1 MIRFMREIET
11 KYDVSSVTVNNIQ
24 VWPFLRTR
32 YYCKYSDKI
41 YGNIIKEG
49 IFSKIRRARHI
60 FYGFKNIFRK
70 YDYFIFSD
78 RSEKRLKN
86 NIYIDILVDDL
97 IKELGEDSTL
107 LIEDTHNDIHINIK
121 RMPYRNIV
129 SSNLIHFFSEQ
140 YYLYNK
146 KLLIYN
152 ESILKGINEKYTL
165 NIDYRREILRFLNY
179 VRYYK
184 IIFNIYKPKSI
195 FISSYYALSR
205 QSAIYTANKMGIKTV
220 ELQHGIINN
229 AHFAY
234 NIFCKLDNKFFPNY
248 LLSFGD
254 YVENIFTKDNYFISK
269 KNIFPV
275 GNSYLEY
282 IKNTFKDDSYF
293 LAMRKK
299 YKKIVA
305 VPLQYTTESKLI
317 KFIKYA
323 AIRDN
328 SILYILIPR
337 DFKINYST
345 KGFPKNLVII
355 KKYNFHKVVK
365 YADFHV
371 TVFSTCALEAP
382 ALGTPNILINIDKL
396 AEEYYRDLLTNRD
409 VTRFVDNEK
418 EFIALILNWQT
429 KSREVI
435 MYLHRNFYKPN
446 HRKNINNALKRILN
460 SSKSS

>member
-32 YYCKYSDKI
+32 YYNKYADKI
-41 YGNIIKEG
+41 YGNITKEE

-78 RSEKRLKN
+78 RSRKRLKN
-86 NIYIDILVDDL
+86 NIYIDILADDL

-107 LIEDTHNDIHINIK
+107 LIEDSHNDIHINTK
-121 RMPYRNIV
+121 RMPYRNII
-129 SSNLIHFFSEQ
+129 SYNLIHLFAEQ
-140 YYLYNK
+140 YYLFNK

-152 ESILKGINEKYTL
+152 ENILEKINEKYTL
-165 NIDYRREILRFLNY
+165 NVDYRREILRFLNY

-184 IIFNIYKPKSI
+184 KIFNIYKPKSI
-195 FISSYYALSR
+195 FVSEYYSLPR

-229 AHFAY
+229 VHFAY
-234 NIFCKLDNKFFPNY
+234 NIFCKLDNTFFPNY

-254 YVENIFTKDNYFISK
+254 YVENVFTKDNYFISK
-269 KNIFPV
+269 KNVFPV
-275 GNSYLEY
+275 GNGYLEY
-282 IKNTFKDDSYF
+282 IKNISKNDTYF
-293 LAMRKK
+293 LAMRKEF
-299 YKKIVA
+299 KKIVA
-305 VPLQYTTESKLI
+305 VPLQYTTQSKLI
-317 KFIKYA
+317 KFIKFA
-323 AIRDN
+323 AIRDE

-337 DFKINYST
+337 DFKINYSN
-345 KGFPKNLVII
+345 KGFPNNLVII

-371 TVFSTCALEAP
+371 TDISTCALEAP
-382 ALGTPNILINIDKL
+382 ALGIPNILINIDKS
-396 AEEYYRDLLTNRD
+396 AEKYYRDLLTNPD

-418 EFIALILNWQT
+418 EFIALILNWNT
-429 KSREVI
+429 KSKEEI
-435 MYLHRNFYKPN
+435 MNLHGNFYKPN
-446 HRKNINNALKRILN
+446 HKKNIRNALKIILN
-460 SSKSS
+460 SKLNN